1 MPKKNYPPRKTDSS
15 AKNKANSPI
24 TGFRISNFKAFADTQ
39 YIPIRPLTLIYGA
52 NSSGKSSVLHS
63 LLLAHHAITNEGE
76 LDVYRTEAG
85 GDSVDLG
92 GFGQYVHKRQRSNVI
107 EWTVDL
113 DPKHLNL
120 QSIQPNYSVHLE
132 SLLKDVNK
140 LTARIL
146 IGISPAEKGRIRV
159 LSFFIEADDTR
170 VLRMSHIPGGNS
182 LKLNDIGDTRIINQ
196 LIDTMLGRITST
208 STPPPPSRQELQKAI
223 DELVPEITAE
233 VSRLLP
239 TQRETRDDDYFSSSV
254 NRESELTTEDLASF
268 LASLFVGHFT
278 TLIEII
284 NDAIEDEIGRLQYLG
299 PFRTYPPRHFAFSR
313 QQDANWHAG
322 GGYAW
327 DILLNNTEVRQK
339 VNAWLGDSKIM
350 KTPYELKVRNLFSD
364 TEVSKM
370 LDSRI
375 TNKLRELTTQ
385 LMFYSSGLGEPELQE
400 RIEQLR
406 ANIEMIGTEFDY
418 YEQIIAQI
426 QEIEFFTEVE
436 TLTSILEKD
445 KLPHPLA
452 GIFVEI
458 KEMVSS
464 LTDTDSLSE
473 VWVREMTLGGDP
485 ISDLVLIDKRND
497 TMVSHRDVG
506 IGISQVIPIL
516 VSCYGLSDALIAI
529 EQPEIHLHPKLQAEL
544 GDVFIE
550 SALGKQKNTFMLE
563 THSEHLLLRIMRRM
577 RETFNNELP
586 EGCLP
591 VRPEDVSVLFVE
603 ADSEGS
609 IVREMPLNKRGEL
622 VKAWPGGFF
631 EEELDEIF

>member
-15 AKNKANSPI
+15 AKKKANSPI

-92 GFGQYVHKRQRSNVI
+92 GFGQYVHKRDRTKPI
-107 EWTVDL
+107 EWIFDL

-120 QSIQPNYSVHLE
+120 QDIEPIYSNHLE
-132 SLLKDVNK
+132 SLLKTVNK
-140 LTARIL
+140 LTARIQ
-146 IGISPAEKGRIRV
+146 IGSDRVERRQIRV
-159 LSFFIEADDTR
+159 RSFIIEADDR
-170 VLRMSHIPGGNS
+170 EVLRMSEIPGRNS
-182 LKLNDIGDTRIINQ
+182 LTLNNTGDAPIINQ
-196 LIDTMLGRITST
+196 LIDAMLGRIEST
-208 STPPPPSRQELQKAI
+208 SKPSPPSVQELQKAI
-223 DELVPEITAE
+223 YELVRKTTAQ
-233 VSRLLP
+233 VSCLLP
-239 TQRETRDDDYFSSSV
+239 TQLETRNHDDDDHSLTV
-254 NRESELTTEDLASF
+254 NRKSDLTTGDLTLI
-268 LASLFVGHFT
+268 LASLFVGQLS

-299 PFRTYPPRHFAFSR
+299 PFRTYPPRHFAFSG
-313 QQDANWHAG
+313 QQDPNWNAG

-327 DILLNNTEVRQK
+327 DVLLNNTEVRQK
-339 VNAWLGDSKIM
+339 VNAWLGDSNRM
-350 KTPYELKVRNLFSD
+350 KTPYELRVRTLLSD
-364 TEVSKM
+364 SHLEHE
-370 LDSRI
+370 LYSRL
-375 TNKLRELTTQ
+375 TKSLHDFTVELV
-385 LMFYSSGLGEPELQE
+385 FHAAGFGEE
-400 RIEQLR
+400 
-406 ANIEMIGTEFDY
+406 
-418 YEQIIAQI
+418 I
-426 QEIEFFTEVE
+426 QKEIERLIADLE
-436 TLTSILEKD
+436 TTGIANNQFWQIYILKSAVD
-445 KLPHPLA
+445 SNSYSLMRYASSDLDYPNRSLP
-452 GIFVEI
+452 EI
-458 KEMVSS
+458 EHIVSMM
-464 LTDTDSLSE
+464 TDIESLSE
-473 VWVREMTLGGDP
+473 IWVEDMTSKGDR
-485 ISDLVLIDKRND
+485 ISDLVLIDKR
-497 TMVSHRDVG
+497 TQTPLSHRDVG

-516 VSCYGLSDALIAI
+516 VSCYALSDALVAI

-563 THSEHLLLRIMRRM
+563 THSEHLLLGIMRRM